1 MFELSELA
9 NEDFYQLPAR
19 VPAEEGDGTVDDGGG
34 LQCERVAGDAAGGAS
49 V

>member
-19 VPAEEGDGTVDDGGG
+19 VP
-34 LQCERVAGDAAGGAS
+34 
-49 V
+49 